1 MGRKQKRIKVCSILM
16 ALCLA
21 GMTAACGLA
30 GGGEPEGEKETD
42 KGQEEAV
49 IHVLVTTHAWT
60 KDIED
65 IPSFQELSEK
75 TGVKV
80 VWEQVRSGWE
90 EKKNAILSSGDVP
103 DVFLGGAITDA
114 DISAYPELFLPL
126 NDYVEEQAPNVM
138 RMFEEKPDTRM
149 LAVFTDGNIY
159 GLPSVKF
166 HRPDSTSMMMINQ
179 DWLAALGLETP
190 RTLEEFRDVLRA
202 FRDGDP
208 NGNGKADEIPFDFS
222 NNRGL
227 FTAMNLIGA
236 YGKCAEDFSGEW
248 FGMAQGEILFLPV
261 TEEYYQLT
269 GYLHSLFEE
278 GLINP
283 EVFSQDYSQ
292 FQQKSKNPAAMTVG
306 ATLGWSIEDR
316 VGPDY
321 ADSYQVLLPLR
332 ASEETEPFWPS
343 HPARCK
349 YETNRVVVT
358 ANNPYPEETMRW
370 INEMYGEEFSVQA
383 IYGSFGIGV
392 EKKEDGYE
400 VLPAPGGKTA
410 DEWKW
415 INSLG
420 GNAVC
425 FASDELDSRL
435 KPPASI
441 ALSLEQ
447 YRQYEPYF
455 QPEEDI
461 LPRLKFTKEEADRLA
476 IIKTGILKLVDEKW
490 VKWIAYGGIEEEWEE
505 YLQEIRSLGLEEMM
519 EIYQNELER
528 YRQEGA

>member
-1 MGRKQKRIKVCSILM
+1 M

-30 GGGEPEGEKETD
+30 GGGEPGGEKETD

-179 DWLAALGLETP
+179 DWLDALGLETP

-283 EVFSQDYSQ
+283 EVFNQDYSQ

-343 HPARCK
+343 HPAR
-349 YETNRVVVT
+349 
-358 ANNPYPEETMRW
+358 A
-370 INEMYGEEFSVQA
+370 
-383 IYGSFGIGV
+383 V
-392 EKKEDGYE
+392 EK
-400 VLPAPGGKTA
+400 LRPAFPQNG
-410 DEWKW
+410 D
-415 INSLG
+415 
-420 GNAVC
+420 
-425 FASDELDSRL
+425 FQM
-435 KPPASI
+435 PAAFKDFIQILHPFHFHTVIVHHGRPFSCSCI
-441 ALSLEQ
+441 LYRRHTEHIGSMDIRQCCTSPNPHIKRKLLSLINFPERRHPLFLDFPVFKGHQ
-447 YRQYEPYF
+447 QRFIFLIQPFRTVAEECFRFLFPIIRFRLSPLVHLF
-455 QPEEDI
+455 QKRGDLLPLRFPVRPLADDTAIQRKQPHRTI
-461 LPRLKFTKEEADRLA
+461 LRIFHDLFFFRKNASQTLR
-476 IIKTGILKLVDEKW
+476 EKI
-490 VKWIAYGGIEEEWEE
+490 V
-505 YLQEIRSLGLEEMM
+505 LQLFFPG
-519 EIYQNELER
+519 
-528 YRQEGA
+528 

>member
-179 DWLAALGLETP
+179 DWLDALGLETP

-236 YGKCAEDFSGEW
+236 YGRCAEDFREN
-248 FGMAQGEILFLPV
+248 
-261 TEEYYQLT
+261 
-269 GYLHSLFEE
+269 
-278 GLINP
+278 GLAWRR
-283 EVFSQDYSQ
+283 ERFCSC
-292 FQQKSKNPAAMTVG
+292 
-306 ATLGWSIEDR
+306 R
-316 VGPDY
+316 
-321 ADSYQVLLPLR
+321 
-332 ASEETEPFWPS
+332 
-343 HPARCK
+343 
-349 YETNRVVVT
+349 
-358 ANNPYPEETMRW
+358 
-370 INEMYGEEFSVQA
+370 
-383 IYGSFGIGV
+383 
-392 EKKEDGYE
+392 
-400 VLPAPGGKTA
+400 
-410 DEWKW
+410 
-415 INSLG
+415 
-420 GNAVC
+420 
-425 FASDELDSRL
+425 SR
-435 KPPASI
+435 
-441 ALSLEQ
+441 
-447 YRQYEPYF
+447 RN
-455 QPEEDI
+455 
-461 LPRLKFTKEEADRLA
+461 
-476 IIKTGILKLVDEKW
+476 II
-490 VKWIAYGGIEEEWEE
+490 
-505 YLQEIRSLGLEEMM
+505 S
-519 EIYQNELER
+519 
-528 YRQEGA
+528 

>member
-1 MGRKQKRIKVCSILM
+1 MKFDKKTQFINSKYENIQKTQNNPTKICNVHNKRGWQPPKMTRKGRFAGYPGRSWKRALLIRLFFYTMIVRKMKFESGACNMGRKQKRIKVCSILM

-30 GGGEPEGEKETD
+30 GGGEPGGEKETD

-179 DWLAALGLETP
+179 DWLDALGLETP

-306 ATLGWSIEDR
+306 GHIGMVHRGSGWPGLCGQLS
-316 VGPDY
+316 G
-321 ADSYQVLLPLR
+321 
-332 ASEETEPFWPS
+332 AS
-343 HPARCK
+343 A
-349 YETNRVVVT
+349 
-358 ANNPYPEETMRW
+358 
-370 INEMYGEEFSVQA
+370 
-383 IYGSFGIGV
+383 
-392 EKKEDGYE
+392 
-400 VLPAPGGKTA
+400 APGFRRNGTLLA
-410 DEWKW
+410 LP
-415 INSLG
+415 SG
-420 GNAVC
+420 AV
-425 FASDELDSRL
+425 
-435 KPPASI
+435 
-441 ALSLEQ
+441 
-447 YRQYEPYF
+447 
-455 QPEEDI
+455 
-461 LPRLKFTKEEADRLA
+461 
-476 IIKTGILKLVDEKW
+476 
-490 VKWIAYGGIEEEWEE
+490 
-505 YLQEIRSLGLEEMM
+505 
-519 EIYQNELER
+519 
-528 YRQEGA
+528 

>member
-1 MGRKQKRIKVCSILM
+1 MQYTDGIVSGRNDGGLRFGGRWG
-16 ALCLA
+16 A
-21 GMTAACGLA
+21 GRG
-30 GGGEPEGEKETD
+30 KETD

-179 DWLAALGLETP
+179 DWLDALGLETP

-292 FQQKSKNPAAMTVG
+292 FQQKSK
-306 ATLGWSIEDR
+306 I
-316 VGPDY
+316 
-321 ADSYQVLLPLR
+321 
-332 ASEETEPFWPS
+332 
-343 HPARCK
+343 
-349 YETNRVVVT
+349 
-358 ANNPYPEETMRW
+358 
-370 INEMYGEEFSVQA
+370 
-383 IYGSFGIGV
+383 
-392 EKKEDGYE
+392 
-400 VLPAPGGKTA
+400 
-410 DEWKW
+410 
-415 INSLG
+415 
-420 GNAVC
+420 
-425 FASDELDSRL
+425 
-435 KPPASI
+435 
-441 ALSLEQ
+441 
-447 YRQYEPYF
+447 RQ
-455 QPEEDI
+455 
-461 LPRLKFTKEEADRLA
+461 L
-476 IIKTGILKLVDEKW
+476 
-490 VKWIAYGGIEEEWEE
+490 
-505 YLQEIRSLGLEEMM
+505 
-519 EIYQNELER
+519 
-528 YRQEGA
+528 

>member
-1 MGRKQKRIKVCSILM
+1 MRGKRLWKRIGSILF
-16 ALCLA
+16 AVCLA
-21 GMTAACGLA
+21 GITAACQLTGNTVQ
-30 GGGEPEGEKETD
+30 GGKKGDEKPEEV
-42 KGQEEAV
+42 V

-60 KDIED
+60 KDMED
-65 IPSFQELSEK
+65 IPSFQALSEK

-114 DISAYPELFLPL
+114 DISAYQDLFLPL
-126 NDYVEEQAPNVM
+126 DGLIDDQAPYVCN
-138 RMFEEKPDTRM
+138 MFEEKPDTRM
-149 LAVFTDGNIY
+149 LATFTDGNIY

-179 DWLAALGLETP
+179 EWLDTLGLETP
-190 RTLEEFRDVLRA
+190 RTLEEFREVLRA

-236 YGKCAEDFSGEW
+236 YGRCAEDFSGEW
-248 FGMAQGEILFLPV
+248 FGMDQGEILFLPV
-261 TEEYYQLT
+261 TEEYYQLVS
-269 GYLHSLFEE
+269 YLHSLFEE

-283 EVFSQDYSQ
+283 DVFSQDYSQ
-292 FQQKSKNPAAMTVG
+292 FQLKSKNPEAMTVG

-316 VGPDY
+316 MGPDY
-321 ADSYQVLLPLR
+321 AESYRVLLPLS
-332 ASEETEPFWPS
+332 ASEEMAPYWPS

-358 ANNPYPEETMRW
+358 ANNPYPEETMQW

-392 EKKEDGYE
+392 EKTEDGYE

-415 INSLG
+415 MNSLG

-447 YRQYEPYF
+447 YRLYEPYF

-461 LPRLKFTKEEADRLA
+461 LPRLKFTREEADRLA
-476 IIKTGILKLVDEKW
+476 IIKTGSLKLVDEKW
-490 VKWIAYGGIEEEWEE
+490 VTWIASGGIEEEWDAYLEE
-505 YLQEIRSLGLEEMM
+505 IGQMGFEEMM
-519 EIYQNELER
+519 KIYQDELES
-528 YRQEGA
+528 YRQEES